1 MTLRRLIDALL
12 HIHDTP
18 ARTAAAFALGVF
30 FSFSPFLGF
39 QVAGSFA
46 LAFLLRLNRVAVFA
60 GLNANLPWFLVPWYV
75 LTTTVAAAAMGTRLP
90 DDFAGIPA
98 VALLG
103 ELRLRRILAPRL
115 EPAGAAGL
123 AVRARIDARRGDRR
137 PGRLLRGTGL
147 PAPPRFARSAGRDR
161 IEPAW
166 SSC

>member
-1 MTLRRLIDALL
+1 MRRWLDALL

-75 LTTTVAAAAMGTRLP
+75 LTTSAAATAMGTEMP
-90 DDFAGIPA
+90 ENFA
-98 VALLG
+98 ALLRSLFSISVASS
-103 ELRLRRILAPRL
+103 EFWQRAWTLLSPLAWPFVL
-115 EPAGAAGL
+115 GSTCGAALIGVVAYYGARAFLVRRVSRAQQGGL
-123 AVRARIDARRGDRR
+123 G
-137 PGRLLRGTGL
+137 
-147 PAPPRFARSAGRDR
+147 
-161 IEPAW
+161 
-166 SSC
+166 